1 MFLCDCLIKNIVLFS
16 RTDALIQTTI
26 KNQFK
31 LCTVLTIAHRL
42 DTIMDSDR
50 VLVMNAGTLVEF
62 DHPHL
67 LLKNKNGLLHKMVE
81 QTGHSN
87 CKLLH
92 RIALDVIKILL
103 QHTIFQKYV

>member
-1 MFLCDCLIKNIVLFS
+1 MFWCDHLIKNIVLFS

-26 KNQFK
+26 KNQFRM
-31 LCTVLTIAHRL
+31 CTVLTIAHRL
-42 DTIMDSDR
+42 NTIMDSDK

-67 LLKNKNGLLHKMVE
+67 LLKNKNGLLYKMVE
-81 QTGHSN
+81 ETGRSN

-92 RIALDVIKILL
+92 RIALDVIKIL
-103 QHTIFQKYV
+103 QQRSIF